1 MHGKKRSQEATQ
13 MAKRT
18 CPFTPG
24 SRVWGYG
31 RDSGGIE
38 QQESVASQRKAIQE
52 YCRRYNLVL
61 VHFFADEARIGSTTI
76 GRDALE
82 DLLYMARR
90 EAQTVDGIIFW
101 SFSRLARDQLDSQFI
116 KADLRRRV
124 VGRPRNA
131 GYWKKLVYREA
142 GQA

>member
-1 MHGKKRSQEATQ
+1 MAT
-13 MAKRT
+13 RT
-18 CPFTPG
+18 SPFTPG
-24 SRVWGYG
+24 SRVSGYG

-38 QQESVASQRKAIQE
+38 QQASVASQRKAIEE
-52 YCRRYNLVL
+52 YCRGYNLVL
-61 VHFFADEARIGSTTI
+61 VQFFADEARIGSTTM

-90 EAQTVDGIIFW
+90 EAQTVDDIIFW
-101 SFSRLARDQLDSQFI
+101 SFSRRARDQLDSQFI

-131 GYWKKLVYREA
+131 GYWKLVDREA